1 MTHTRNFLLLLSFF
15 LLPAFVQAEEDPL
28 GLFPFFT
35 MGENIADV
43 WANPSQQKIAG
54 ADGQVVVDGDRFVT
68 SGNGQEIRFWGVN
81 FCASMNFPEKDQAV
95 RYAKRIASFG
105 INAVRL
111 HHMDNREI
119 WGKNFPDVTTLDP
132 EKLDRLDWFIYQ
144 LKLNGVY
151 VNINLHVSRKLLEP
165 NGFSPQEEGTTFDK
179 GVDNYEPRMIALQ
192 KKYAKELLSHV
203 NPYTKMSYLE
213 DPCICMIEINNEN
226 SLVSHWFWGNLT
238 NIGPTYTA
246 ELQKQWNAW
255 LVKKYG
261 TTEKLREAWNC
272 RTYPLEPNLVPD
284 PGFDG
289 AEPSEA
295 AKATK
300 LVWDLE
306 RGTSVSDLKKT
317 DGVLRLTVEKCGSV
331 AWNPQFKISN
341 LAVQEGKPYTVKFRA
356 RAPKLAPGTTMQLNV
371 ACTQNHDPW
380 GTAGLVAKWDATPEW
395 RSYEFQFTGKADDE
409 KTRVVLSGFQ
419 PGVYEFDDFSI
430 QPGGRVGLA
439 EDETLEAG
447 TVPVLFRGKPNIS
460 LPKAGENDF
469 INFIVDTETNYW
481 LEMFHYVKDEL
492 GAKAPVTGTQMNYG
506 SHWAQAQLDYCDAHA
521 YWNHPSFPGRP
532 WDGGNWKLGN
542 SSISNA
548 LGNKYATVTSLAN
561 LRILGKP
568 YTISEYNHPYPNLYG
583 AEGFPLLAS
592 MAAFQNWSGIYIFA
606 WSHSNH
612 FSPEETPSFFDI
624 KGNPVQLVHM
634 AACWNLFL
642 RGDVRD
648 ARTVPDVKPIEYLM
662 SKASEREIF
671 CKHGNTHAPLGFR
684 HENPM
689 LTAVGTRIVENA
701 DVPPKAEASEP
712 LTQTVSSTGEIRWN
726 GEVEN
731 RGFYQID
738 TPKTKVFSG
747 FIQNR
752 TFQFENGPSLKIE
765 FGKTILDWATVSLT
779 QTKPN
784 HFLLSATGLQKNSDC
799 VLGLYDEVVK
809 DTPVEE
815 YPNLINQQITFCQ
828 KRGHAPLMCEG
839 IPASLTLEVPAG
851 KTVRY
856 FPLDGSA
863 SRMSGQKAEKVDETH
878 VKISISPEFKTLW
891 YEVVIED

>member
-1 MTHTRNFLLLLSFF
+1 MRILLLLLFF
-15 LLPAFVQAEEDPL
+15 VLPAFVQAEEDQL

-43 WANPSQQKIAG
+43 WANPSQQKVAG
-54 ADGQVVVDGDRFVT
+54 SDGQVVVDGDHFIT

-81 FCASMNFPEKDQAV
+81 FCATMNFPDKDQAV

-151 VNINLHVSRKLLEP
+151 VNINLHVSRKLLEA
-165 NGFSPQEEGTTFDK
+165 NGFCPAEEGTTFDK

-213 DPCICMIEINNEN
+213 DPCVCMIEINNEN
-226 SLVSHWFWGNLT
+226 SLVSHWFWYALNE
-238 NIGPTYTA
+238 IGPTYKA

-261 TTEKLREAWNC
+261 STAKLREAWNC
-272 RTYPLEPNLVPD
+272 RVFPLEPNIIPD

-295 AKATK
+295 AKAAK
-300 LVWDLE
+300 LAWELE
-306 RGTSVSDLKKT
+306 RGDSVSDLKKV
-317 DGVLRLTVEKCGSV
+317 DGVLRLHVEKCGSV
-331 AWNPQFKISN
+331 EWNPQFKIAN
-341 LAVQEGKPYTVKFRA
+341 VVVEKGKPYTVKFRA
-356 RAPKLAPGTTMQLNV
+356 RAPKLAPGTTQKLNV

-380 GTAGLVAKWDATPEW
+380 GSAGFHAKWDVTSEW
-395 RSYEFQFTGKADDE
+395 KSYEYQFLGSTNDE
-409 KTRVVLSGFQ
+409 KTRVILSAFQ
-419 PGVYEFDDFSI
+419 PGDYEFDDFSL
-430 QPGGRVGLA
+430 QAGGRVGLK
-439 EDETLEAG
+439 ENETIEAG
-447 TVPVLFRGKPNIS
+447 TIPLLFRGQANTSFTKI
-460 LPKAGENDF
+460 GENDF
-469 INFIVDTETNYW
+469 INFIVDTETKYW
-481 LEMFHYVKDEL
+481 LEMYHYVKDEL
-492 GAKAPVTGTQMNYG
+492 GAKAPVAGTQMTYG

-532 WDGGNWKLGN
+532 WDPGNWKLGN
-542 SSISNA
+542 TSISNA
-548 LGNKYATVTSLAN
+548 LGNKYSTVTDLAN

-568 YTISEYNHPYPNLYG
+568 YTVSEYNHPYPNLYG
-583 AEGFPLLAS
+583 AEGFPILAT

-606 WSHSNH
+606 WSHSNY
-612 FSPEETPSFFDI
+612 FSPEETPAFFDI

-642 RGDVRD
+642 RGDVKD
-648 ARTVPDVKPIEYLM
+648 ARSVPDVKPIEYPM

-671 CKHGNTHAPLGFR
+671 CEFGNTHTPLGFR

-689 LTAVGTRIVENA
+689 KTAVGTRVVENA
-701 DVPPKAEASEP
+701 VVPARPSDSTGKEP
-712 LTQTVSSTGEIRWN
+712 EKTTQTVSGTGELRWN
-726 GEVEN
+726 GEVED
-731 RGFYQID
+731 RGFYQVD

-747 FIQNR
+747 FIQGR
-752 TFQFENGPSLKIE
+752 TFTFENGPSLKIE

-779 QTKPN
+779 ETKPN

-799 VLGLYDEVVK
+799 VLGLYDEVVR
-809 DTPVEE
+809 DTPVAE
-815 YPNLINQQITFCQ
+815 YPNLINKQITFCQ
-828 KRGHAPLMCEG
+828 NRGHAPLMCEG
-839 IPASLTLEVPAG
+839 IPATLTLEVPAG

-856 FPLDGSA
+856 FPLDGNA
-863 SRMSGQKAEKVDETH
+863 CRMSGKQAEKVDETH
-878 VKISISPEFKTLW
+878 VKIQISREFKTLW
-891 YEVVIED
+891 YEVEIQ